1 MEASKSVRE
10 LKGSW
15 EAEATKLQRK
25 VERGSWKIE
34 VTNMQRRVDDKLE
47 MAQIRYET
55 AKAK

>member
-1 MEASKSVRE
+1 MEASKSVHGE

-34 VTNMQRRVDDKLE
+34 VTNMQRRVDDELE
-47 MAQIRYET
+47 MAQIRD
-55 AKAK
+55 